1 MTDPAGRIQL
11 FSRLLRRRRAL
22 RVVAVHA
29 AAGEMLV
36 EVSDTVAPRLTA
48 RPASDRPAL
57 VVSSRS

>member
-29 AAGEMLV
+29 AAGWMLV
-36 EVSDTVAPRLTA
+36 EVSDTVAPR
-48 RPASDRPAL
+48 
-57 VVSSRS
+57 